1 MPARRKDDVTPVRA
15 PTETEA
21 TILNQRVFVLD
32 DHAHACFLALLD
44 APPQP
49 SAEARA
55 RLNRKA
61 PWE

>member
-1 MPARRKDDVTPVRA
+1 MPARRKDDAIYVRDTA
-15 PTETEA
+15 DAGA
-21 TILNQRVFVLD
+21 TILDQRVFVLD

-44 APPQP
+44 APRQP

-55 RLNRKA
+55 RLNRRA